1 MNHATITTKKLNN
14 ELANLKQKLEII
26 SSLLIGLVGRDKE
39 GEYRAEFVRNI
50 LKAAGEKTHFLF
62 KNEKTFLSQMK
73 KYG

>member
-39 GEYRAEFVRNI
+39 GEYRPEFVRNI
-50 LKAAGEKTHFLF
+50 LKAVGEKTHFSF
-62 KNEKTFLSQMK
+62 KNKKTFLSQMK
-73 KYG
+73 KHG